1 MTVSQLQLVLPE
13 PSTSK
18 TQCFFHLILNSIL
31 QLINS
36 ISIVLQKLVK
46 YFNFTANVLLFRS
59 PLLPWATAFP
69 NNSA

>member
-18 TQCFFHLILNSIL
+18 TQCFVHLILNSIL

-59 PLLPWATAFP
+59 PLLP
-69 NNSA
+69 